1 MSMCVTEYRYVVHLY
16 TVLLLM
22 SAQLL
27 KACSL
32 GSTLDLGFSSF
43 PDEAVLP
50 ILKQLSFSTDGA
62 DIDELQNMSQRK

>member
-1 MSMCVTEYRYVVHLY
+1 MFMCVTEYRYVVYLY
-16 TVLLLM
+16 IVLLPM

-50 ILKQLSFSTDGA
+50 THILKQLSFSTDG
-62 DIDELQNMSQRK
+62 ERHR